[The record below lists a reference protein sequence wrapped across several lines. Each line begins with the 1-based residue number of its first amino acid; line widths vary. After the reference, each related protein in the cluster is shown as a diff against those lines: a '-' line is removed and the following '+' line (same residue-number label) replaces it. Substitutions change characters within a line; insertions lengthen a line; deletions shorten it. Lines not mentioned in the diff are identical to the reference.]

1 MSGSRK
7 PIGVA
12 VWLVELASRI
22 LLLELEIAGNSA
34 REKLTERMASG
45 PSLQSSPVRELD
57 SRELG

>member
-1 MSGSRK
+1 M
-7 PIGVA
+7 
-12 VWLVELASRI
+12 WLVELASRI

-45 PSLQSSPVRELD
+45 PSLQNSPVRELD

>member
-34 REKLTERMASG
+34 REKLERMASG